1 MKLAI
6 FDIDG
11 TLTQTNDV
19 DSECFIQAFHR
30 EFKITEINTNW
41 AAYGHTTDSG
51 ITLQIFQER
60 LERIPTADELS
71 KLQHRFTE
79 LLKEYDSA
87 ITEVPGANVILQKLA
102 QTQDWVIA
110 IASGG
115 WRASA
120 MIKLQAAKIEASEFP
135 NAFADDGISREDI
148 LRTAISRAKET
159 YAESDFEKIVCIGDG
174 IWDVLTAIQLQ
185 LPFVGVGQNEQKIA
199 LQDAGVE
206 DIIEDFHDFDRFLQ
220 ILDVATIPQPHKP
233 SEIQQNSLPPSYF
246 EALYG
251 NNPDPWQFKTS
262 EYEAKKYTSTIAA
275 LTKQQYKSG
284 FEIGGSIGVLTEKLA
299 PMCNSLLSVEVSK
312 LAQNQAKER
321 CQHFP
326 HVRFE
331 IMRVPEQ
338 FPNEMFD
345 LVLISEV
352 GYYWCWEDLKKARQH
367 IIEKLEPGGHLLLV
381 HWTQFARDYPLNG
394 DEVHDSF
401 FELIPAQLR
410 HVKGMREEQYRLDL
424 FERV

>member
-11 TLTQTNDV
+11 TLTQTNEV
-19 DSECFIQAFHR
+19 DTGCFIQAFAD
-30 EFKITEINTNW
+30 EFQIKEINPNW
-41 AAYGHTTDSG
+41 STYGHTTDSG

-60 LERIPTADELS
+60 FQRIPSTDELS
-71 KLQHRFTE
+71 RLRQRFTE
-79 LLKEYDSA
+79 LLQQCDRA
-87 ITEVPGANVILQKLA
+87 ITEVPGANLILQRLA

-120 MIKLQAAKIEASEFP
+120 MIKLQAAGIEANFP
-135 NAFADDGISREDI
+135 SAFADDGISREDI

-185 LPFVGVGQNEQKIA
+185 LPFVGVGQDEQKIA
-199 LQDAGVE
+199 LQNAGVE
-206 DIIEDFHDFDRFLQ
+206 NIIEDFQDFDSFLDM
-220 ILDVATIPQPHKP
+220 LDPASIPRSHKP

-251 NNPDPWQFKTS
+251 TNPDPWQFKTS
-262 EYEAKKYTSTIAA
+262 EYEAKKYTNTIAA
-275 LTKQQYKSG
+275 LSKQQYKSG

-312 LAQNQAKER
+312 LAQDQAKER
-321 CQHFP
+321 CQHLP
-326 HVRFE
+326 QVRFE

-352 GYYWCWEDLKKARQH
+352 GYYWCQEDLQKARQH

-401 FELIPAQLR
+401 CELIPAQLR
-410 HVKGMREEQYRLDL
+410 HLKGMREEQYRLDL

>member
-19 DSECFIQAFHR
+19 DSECFIQAFAS
-30 EFKITEINTNW
+30 EFEIREINTNW
-41 AAYGHTTDSG
+41 STYGHTTDSG

-60 LERIPTADELS
+60 FQRIPSADELS
-71 KLQHRFTE
+71 RVQHRFVE
-79 LLKEYDSA
+79 FLQQNHQAISA
-87 ITEVPGANVILQKLA
+87 VPGANLILQKLVK
-102 QTQDWVIA
+102 TENWVIA

-120 MIKLQAAKIEASEFP
+120 IIKLQVAGIEANFP
-135 NAFADDGISREDI
+135 GAFADDAISREDI
-148 LRTAISRAKET
+148 VRTAISRAKET
-159 YAESDFEKIVCIGDG
+159 YAQSDFEKIVYIGDG

-185 LPFVGVGQNEQKIA
+185 LPFIGVGNEQKTT
-199 LQDAGVE
+199 LENAGVE
-206 DIIEDFHDFDRFLQ
+206 NIIEDLNDFDNFLAA
-220 ILDVATIPQPHKP
+220 LNTASIPKQHKP
-233 SEIQQNSLPPSYF
+233 SEIQKNSLPPSYF

-262 EYEAKKYTSTIAA
+262 EYEAKKYTATIAA
-275 LTKQQYKSG
+275 LTKQQYKSAL
-284 FEIGGSIGVLTEKLA
+284 EIGGSIGVLTEKLA
-299 PMCNSLLSVEVSK
+299 PMCDSLLSLDVSK

-321 CQHFP
+321 CQHLP
-326 HVRFE
+326 HIRFE

-338 FPNEMFD
+338 FPQEMFD

-352 GYYWCWEDLKKARQH
+352 GYYWCWEDLQKAQQH
-367 IIEKLEPGGHLLLV
+367 IIEKLEPGGQLLLV

-401 FELIPAQLR
+401 FELTPTLLR
-410 HVKGMREEQYRLDL
+410 HLKGMREEEYRLDL

>member
-19 DSECFIQAFHR
+19 DSECFIQAFSS
-30 EFKITEINTNW
+30 EFQIAEINTNW
-41 AAYGHTTDSG
+41 GTYGHTTDSG
-51 ITLQIFQER
+51 ISLQIFQER
-60 LERIPTADELS
+60 LQRIPTADELS

-79 LLKEYDSA
+79 LLQERDRA
-87 ITEVPGANVILQKLA
+87 IAEVPGANLILQKLA
-102 QTQDWVIA
+102 QRQDWVIA

-120 MIKLQAAKIEASEFP
+120 MIKLQAAGIETNFP
-135 NAFADDGISREDI
+135 SAFADDGISREDI
-148 LRTAISRAKET
+148 VRTAISRAKQT

-199 LQDAGVE
+199 LQNAGVE
-206 DIIEDFHDFDRFLQ
+206 NIIEDFQDFDSFLEM
-220 ILDVATIPQPHKP
+220 LDAASIPQLHKP

-251 NNPDPWQFKTS
+251 TNPDPWQFKTS
-262 EYEAKKYTSTIAA
+262 EYEANKYTNTISA
-275 LTKQQYKSG
+275 LAKQQYKSG

-312 LAQNQAKER
+312 LAQDQAKER
-321 CQHFP
+321 CQHLP

-352 GYYWCWEDLKKARQH
+352 GYYWCWEDLQKARQH

-394 DEVHDSF
+394 DEVHNSF

-410 HVKGMREEQYRLDL
+410 HLKGMREEQYRLDL

>member
-11 TLTQTNDV
+11 TLTQTNHI
-19 DSECFIQAFHR
+19 DSDCFIQAFAD
-30 EFKITEINTNW
+30 EFQIAEINTNW

-60 LERIPTADELS
+60 FGRIPTADELS

-79 LLKEYDSA
+79 LLQELNTA
-87 ITEVPGANVILQKLA
+87 ITEVPGASLVLLKLA

-120 MIKLQAAKIEASEFP
+120 MVKLQAAGIEANFP
-135 NAFADDGISREDI
+135 SAFADDGISREDI
-148 LRTAISRAKET
+148 VRTAISRAKQT
-159 YAESDFEKIVCIGDG
+159 YAQSDFEKIVCIGDG

-185 LPFVGVGQNEQKIA
+185 LPFVGVGQDEQKTA

-206 DIIEDFHDFDRFLQ
+206 HPIEDFQDFDSFLE
-220 ILDVATIPQPHKP
+220 ILDAASIPQPHKP

-251 NNPDPWQFKTS
+251 TNPDPWQFKTS
-262 EYEAKKYTSTIAA
+262 EYEAKKYTATITA
-275 LTKQQYKSG
+275 LAKQQYKSG

-312 LAQNQAKER
+312 LAQDQAKER
-321 CQHFP
+321 CQHLP

-352 GYYWCWEDLKKARQH
+352 GYYWCREDLTKARQC

-401 FELIPAQLR
+401 FDLTPNQLR
-410 HVKGMREEQYRLDL
+410 HIKGMREEQYRLDL
-424 FERV
+424 FEKV

>member
-19 DSECFIQAFHR
+19 DSDCFIQAFNS
-30 EFKITEINTNW
+30 EFKTTEINTNW
-41 AAYGHTTDSG
+41 AVYGHTTDSG

-60 LERIPTADELS
+60 FERIPTADELS
-71 KLQHRFTE
+71 KLQHRFAE
-79 LLKEYDSA
+79 LLKEHERT
-87 ITEVPGANVILQKLA
+87 ITEVPGANLILQKLA
-102 QTQDWVIA
+102 QTQWVIA

-120 MIKLQAAKIEASEFP
+120 MIKLQAAGIEGNFP
-135 NAFADDGISREDI
+135 GAFADDGISREDI
-148 LRTAISRAKET
+148 VRTAISRAKEI
-159 YAESDFEKIVCIGDG
+159 YRQADFEKIVCIGDG

-185 LPFVGVGQNEQKIA
+185 LPFIGVAGDEQKIV
-199 LQDAGVE
+199 LQNAGVE
-206 DIIEDFHDFDRFLQ
+206 NIVEDFQDFDNFLTA
-220 ILDVATIPQPHKP
+220 LNRATIPKQHKP
-233 SEIQQNSLPPSYF
+233 SEIQNNSLPPSYF

-262 EYEAKKYTSTIAA
+262 EYEAKKYTATIAA

-284 FEIGGSIGVLTEKLA
+284 LEIGGSIGILTEKLA
-299 PMCNSLLSVEVSK
+299 PLCKLLLSLEVSK
-312 LAQNQAKER
+312 LAQDQAKER
-321 CQHFP
+321 CRHLP

-331 IMRVPEQ
+331 IVRVPEE

-352 GYYWCWEDLKKARQH
+352 GYYWCWQDLKKAQQH
-367 IIEKLEPGGHLLLV
+367 ILEKLEPGGNLLLV

-401 FELIPAQLR
+401 FELTPTQLR
-410 HVKGMREEQYRLDL
+410 HIKGMREEQYRLDL